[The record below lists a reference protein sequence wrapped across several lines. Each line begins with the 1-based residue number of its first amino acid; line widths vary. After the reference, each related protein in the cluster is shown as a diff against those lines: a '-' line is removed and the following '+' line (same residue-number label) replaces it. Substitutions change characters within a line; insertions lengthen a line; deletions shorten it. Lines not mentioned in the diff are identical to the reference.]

1 MIITEIMIRARKKDH
16 DCHRNHDQR
25 DCHDFHLE
33 SKELQSRKRGES
45 KQGGKMVA
53 WMASVIIV
61 TMMTKC

>member
-53 WMASVIIV
+53 WMASV